1 MQILLDKLYEGENLS
16 RAESGRLFSN
26 IVKGDMD
33 EITLSSF
40 LTALKIKGETPEEIA
55 GAAFSLRDH
64 SQSFNAPDYVFAD
77 SCGTGG
83 DKQGTINV
91 STAAAFLA
99 AECGL
104 PIVKHGNRS
113 ITSKCGSADVLAQ
126 LGANID
132 LSPTHARQ
140 VLDNAGIAFLFA
152 PSYHPG
158 IKNAMGVR
166 KQLATR
172 TIFNVLGPLINP
184 ARPPIQ
190 LLGVFSPELTRPLA
204 ETLKL
209 LGVQSAL
216 VVHGSGLDEI
226 TTHDATAATILRD
239 GKLDDIIIMP
249 EDLGISRHPLE
260 AQRGGTP
267 EENAAILVDI
277 LRGEGIAAH
286 NDFVAANTG
295 PLLYLAGIEK
305 SFADATRFAKE
316 VLASGRAYQRLVRF
330 IEFSKMEKAA

>member
-1 MQILLDKLYEGENLS
+1 MQILLNKLYEGENLS
-16 RAESGRLFSN
+16 RDETGQLFSH
-26 IVKGDMD
+26 IVRGKMD

-40 LTALKIKGETPEEIA
+40 LTALKIKGETPDEIA

-64 SQSFNAPDYVFAD
+64 SERFDAPDYVFAD

-113 ITSKCGSADVLAQ
+113 ITSKCGSADVLGA

-132 LSPTHARQ
+132 LSPRHARR
-140 VLDNAGIAFLFA
+140 VLDCAGIAFLFA
-152 PSYHPG
+152 PNYHPG

-166 KQLATR
+166 QQLATR

-190 LLGVFSPELTRPLA
+190 LLGVYSPELTRPLA
-204 ETLKL
+204 ETLRL
-209 LGVQSAL
+209 LRVKSAL

-226 TTHDATAATILRD
+226 ATHDISKGTILKD
-239 GKLDDIIIMP
+239 GILEDITITP
-249 EDLGISRHPLE
+249 ELLGIDRHPLDHLL
-260 AQRGGTP
+260 GGMP
-267 EENAAILVDI
+267 QENAAILVAI
-277 LRGEGIAAH
+277 LRGKGTRAQ

-295 PLLYLAGIEK
+295 PLLYLAGIEG
-305 SFADATRFAKE
+305 SLAEATRLAKA
-316 VLASGRAYQRLVRF
+316 VLASGRAYDRMLRF
-330 IEFSKMEKAA
+330 IKYSNMDKAA